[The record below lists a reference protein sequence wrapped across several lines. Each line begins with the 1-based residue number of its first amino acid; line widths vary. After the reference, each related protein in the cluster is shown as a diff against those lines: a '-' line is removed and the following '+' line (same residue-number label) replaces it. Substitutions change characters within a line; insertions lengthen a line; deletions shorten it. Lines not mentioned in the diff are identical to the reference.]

1 MEKPKKT
8 MILVAV
14 TVIACLFVTT
24 AIARRYDTM
33 MVGYDRWI
41 DINYE
46 GEPNEIVDNA
56 PADAYEISYIDEDPN
71 TVYLLGDPNFLSE
84 HPTEHPNSVYI
95 NLDPNNSFIAEHPN
109 SIKIGNDAN
118 LVEIPEEVVWNQNQ

>member
-1 MEKPKKT
+1 
-8 MILVAV
+8 MILLAVATITCLIV
-14 TVIACLFVTT
+14 TA

-46 GEPNEIVDNA
+46 GEPNEIVGNE
-56 PADAYEISYIDEDPN
+56 PVEAYEISYTDDEPN
-71 TVYLLGDPNFLSE
+71 TVYLLGEPNFLSD
-84 HPTEHPNSVYI
+84 HPIEHPNSVYI
-95 NLDPNNSFIAEHPN
+95 FHDPNNTFVAEHPN

-118 LVEIPEEVVWNQNQ
+118 LIEIPEEVVWNQ

>member
-1 MEKPKKT
+1 

-14 TVIACLFVTT
+14 TVIACLFVTA
-24 AIARRYDTM
+24 AIARRYNTM

-56 PADAYEISYIDEDPN
+56 PADAYQISYIDEDPN

-84 HPTEHPNSVYI
+84 HPIEHPNSLFIIEHPNSVNI
-95 NLDPNNSFIAEHPN
+95 S
-109 SIKIGNDAN
+109 NDAN
-118 LVEIPEEVVWNQNQ
+118 QVEIPEEVVWNQ